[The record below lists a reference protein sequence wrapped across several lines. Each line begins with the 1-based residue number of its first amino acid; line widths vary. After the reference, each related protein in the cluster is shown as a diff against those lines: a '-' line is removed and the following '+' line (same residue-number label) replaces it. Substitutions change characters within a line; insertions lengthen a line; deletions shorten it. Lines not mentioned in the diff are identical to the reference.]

1 VVLTVEDD
9 GRGIDPALLRQAAAR
24 SGRFAPNGPDMTDE
38 EILDLVFSHGFSTRE
53 QVTSLSGRGVGLGVV
68 RRQIEGLGGDVRVE
82 STPGQGTRF
91 VLHVPFTISKERSL
105 VVEAGSGLFGF
116 AARTVHAVLGVH
128 ELPERDAER
137 RRTLSY
143 HGETMPLVSLAH
155 ALELPESEA
164 EAGAIVLD
172 LSGRRYAATVPGI
185 VGDTELIRR
194 PADALLGNLTGV
206 AATALLD
213 DGRLVLLLDLGFLQ
227 RALRDG
233 SVGKV
238 TPNRKVAGP
247 RRRRVLVVDDSL
259 VVCQVVEE
267 ILVSAGFAVELA
279 HDGSAAL
286 AAVRERE
293 PDLVL
298 SDVEMPKMGGLELL
312 TEIRKRTQRLPV
324 IMLTTRGSAE
334 DRKSATALGANAYL
348 LKTGFKGDDLLD
360 VVLRF
365 LPPASAEVGSSTT
378 TG

>member
-1 VVLTVEDD
+1 
-9 GRGIDPALLRQAAAR
+9 
-24 SGRFAPNGPDMTDE
+24 
-38 EILDLVFSHGFSTRE
+38 
-53 QVTSLSGRGVGLGVV
+53 
-68 RRQIEGLGGDVRVE
+68 
-82 STPGQGTRF
+82 
-91 VLHVPFTISKERSL
+91 
-105 VVEAGSGLFGF
+105 
-116 AARTVHAVLGVH
+116 
-128 ELPERDAER
+128 
-137 RRTLSY
+137 
-143 HGETMPLVSLAH
+143 
-155 ALELPESEA
+155 
-164 EAGAIVLD
+164 
-172 LSGRRYAATVPGI
+172 
-185 VGDTELIRR
+185 
-194 PADALLGNLTGV
+194 
-206 AATALLD
+206 
-213 DGRLVLLLDLGFLQ
+213 
-227 RALRDG
+227 
-233 SVGKV
+233 
-238 TPNRKVAGP
+238 
-247 RRRRVLVVDDSL
+247 
-259 VVCQVVEE
+259 VVEE

>member
-1 VVLTVEDD
+1 
-9 GRGIDPALLRQAAAR
+9 
-24 SGRFAPNGPDMTDE
+24 
-38 EILDLVFSHGFSTRE
+38 
-53 QVTSLSGRGVGLGVV
+53 
-68 RRQIEGLGGDVRVE
+68 
-82 STPGQGTRF
+82 
-91 VLHVPFTISKERSL
+91 
-105 VVEAGSGLFGF
+105 
-116 AARTVHAVLGVH
+116 
-128 ELPERDAER
+128 
-137 RRTLSY
+137 
-143 HGETMPLVSLAH
+143 
-155 ALELPESEA
+155 
-164 EAGAIVLD
+164 
-172 LSGRRYAATVPGI
+172 
-185 VGDTELIRR
+185 
-194 PADALLGNLTGV
+194 
-206 AATALLD
+206 
-213 DGRLVLLLDLGFLQ
+213 
-227 RALRDG
+227 
-233 SVGKV
+233 
-238 TPNRKVAGP
+238 
-247 RRRRVLVVDDSL
+247 VLVVDDSL